1 MEARSALGRVSRP
14 FSPVNLNFATQLIMS
29 TGYTLPVFAC
39 ASAIAA
45 LRHLRKGGA
54 SVVRQQP
61 AHAATVNLLEPPQQV
76 NINIE
81 QVAKI
86 DSHSAI
92 AITRSDP
99 GDHLDLTRNTPVWA
113 KVSLS
118 SSSAEQITL
127 EGGEGIGKQSDDRA
141 AIYSYARELIQTN
154 LKPLLNSNESI
165 VVTIILP
172 EGVRLAKRTSNEAF
186 GVVEGLSLLGTTG
199 IVQPL
204 VAPSQLEAYQ
214 TQIKEKAAK
223 FDSLVFCI
231 GENGIDLAQKSGID
245 PQRIVKTANWLG
257 SMLVTAGAAEVKSIL
272 LFGYHGKLIKL
283 AGGIFHTH
291 NHLADGRLEI
301 LTAYCAR
308 LGLSQSQINQIFD
321 CSTTESALDLL
332 RKIELQQK
340 RNLVDLVYQELA
352 QAIDSKSQEYIYKYT
367 ERELLVGSI
376 LFDRRRRIIKKSNNA
391 VLLLSKLC

>member
-1 MEARSALGRVSRP
+1 MP
-14 FSPVNLNFATQLIMS
+14 

-45 LRHLRKGGA
+45 LRHLQHQ
-54 SVVRQQP
+54 S
-61 AHAATVNLLEPPQQV
+61 TLDYITLDLIEPPQQA
-76 NINIE
+76 NIKLE

-86 DSHSAI
+86 APDCAI

-99 GDHLDLTRNTPVWA
+99 GDHLDLTRNTPIWA
-113 KVSLS
+113 MVRLNSDGVGR
-118 SSSAEQITL
+118 ITIQ
-127 EGGEGIGKQSDDRA
+127 GGEGIGRQQDGNQA
-141 AIYSYARELIQTN
+141 AIYSYAKKLLEAN
-154 LKPLLNSNESI
+154 LKPLLKDEQSI

-172 EGVRLAKRTSNEAF
+172 EGTRLAKRTSNEAF

-214 TQIKEKAAK
+214 AQIKEKAAL

-231 GENGIDLAQKSGID
+231 GENGIDLAQRAGINS
-245 PQRIVKTANWLG
+245 QRIIKTANWLG
-257 SMLVTAGAAEVKSIL
+257 SMLVTAAAAEVKSIL

-301 LTAYCAR
+301 MTAYCAK
-308 LGLSQSQINQIFD
+308 LGLPTAQLQQIFD
-321 CSTTESALDLL
+321 CSTTESALNLL
-332 RKIELQQK
+332 RDIDRHQSDFSW
-340 RNLVDLVYQELA
+340 VDSIYQELA
-352 QAIDSKSQEYIYKYT
+352 TAIDSKCQDYIYKYT
-367 ERELLVGSI
+367 EQKLFVGSI
-376 LFDRRRRIIKKSNNA
+376 LFDRNRKVITKSENA
-391 VLLLSKLC
+391 LLLLSKLC

>member
-1 MEARSALGRVSRP
+1 MP
-14 FSPVNLNFATQLIMS
+14 

-45 LRHLRKGGA
+45 LRHLR
-54 SVVRQQP
+54 QQP
-61 AHAATVNLLEPPQQV
+61 VSTVAVNLIKPPQQV
-76 NINIE
+76 DIDIE

-86 DSHSAI
+86 DSGSAI

-99 GDHLDLTRNTPVWA
+99 GEHLDLTRNTPVWA
-113 KVSLS
+113 KVSWDNS
-118 SSSAEQITL
+118 STEQIAI
-127 EGGEGIGKQSDDRA
+127 EGGEGIGKQGSKERA

-172 EGVRLAKRTSNEAF
+172 EGIRLAKRTSNEAF

-204 VAPSQLEAYQ
+204 AAPSQLEAYQ
-214 TQIKEKAAK
+214 TQIKEKAAR

-231 GENGIDLAQKSGID
+231 GENGIELAQKSGID

-257 SMLVTAGAAEVKSIL
+257 SMLVTAGAAQVKSIL

-301 LTAYCAR
+301 LTAYCAK
-308 LGLSQSQINQIFD
+308 LGLPKSEIEQIFN
-321 CSTTESALDLL
+321 CSTTESALSLL
-332 RKIELQQK
+332 REIELKQK
-340 RNLVDLVYQELA
+340 INLVDLVYQELA
-352 QAIDSKSQEYIYKYT
+352 QAIDFKSQEYIYKYT
-367 ERELLVGSI
+367 EQKLLVGSV
-376 LFDRRRRIIKKSNNA
+376 LFDRRRRIIRKSNNA
-391 VLLLSKLC
+391 ILLLSDLC

>member
-1 MEARSALGRVSRP
+1 M
-14 FSPVNLNFATQLIMS
+14 SP
-29 TGYTLPVFAC
+29 GYTLPVFAC

-45 LRHLRKGGA
+45 LRHLHQDNLA
-54 SVVRQQP
+54 DSV
-61 AHAATVNLLEPPQQV
+61 AVNLIKPTQTV
-76 NINIE
+76 DIVIE

-86 DSHSAI
+86 DDQSAI

-99 GDHLDLTRNTPVWA
+99 GDHLDLTRNTPIWA
-113 KVSLS
+113 KVEAFQETSRQRS
-118 SSSAEQITL
+118 DRIEIR
-127 EGGEGIGKQSDDRA
+127 GGEGIGLQSGRQNQA
-141 AIYSYARELIQTN
+141 AIYSYAQELITEN
-154 LKPLLNSNESI
+154 LQPLLHPEESI

-172 EGVRLAKRTSNEAF
+172 EGRRLAKRTSNEAF

-214 TQIKEKAAK
+214 DQIKAKAILY
-223 FDSLVFCI
+223 DSLVFCI

-257 SMLVTAGAAEVKSIL
+257 SMLVVAGLAGVKSIL

-301 LTAYCAR
+301 LTAYCAQ
-308 LGLSQSQINQIFD
+308 LGLPTSEVRKIFA
-321 CSTTESALDLL
+321 CSTAESALDLL
-332 RKIELQQK
+332 RDLDQQ
-340 RNLVDLVYQELA
+340 NDNGHNSWVEVVYQQLA
-352 QAIDSKSQEYIYKYT
+352 DAIDLRCQDYIRKYT
-367 ERELLVGSI
+367 EQNLCVGSI
-376 LFDRRRRIIKKSNNA
+376 LFDRQRKIIKKSSNA
-391 VLLLSKLC
+391 LLLLSNLC

>member
-1 MEARSALGRVSRP
+1 MP
-14 FSPVNLNFATQLIMS
+14 

-45 LRHLRKGGA
+45 LRHLQ
-54 SVVRQQP
+54 QQP
-61 AHAATVNLLEPPQQV
+61 TQNQVTVNLIKPPRQAE
-76 NINIE
+76 IKIE

-86 DSHSAI
+86 DQYSAI

-99 GDHLDLTRNTPVWA
+99 GDHLDLTRNTPIWA
-113 KVSLS
+113 KVSLIS
-118 SSSAEQITL
+118 SNGNQITIQ
-127 EGGEGIGKQSDDRA
+127 GGEGVGKQQGSQNQA
-141 AIYSYARELIQTN
+141 AIYSYAQELIKEN
-154 LKPLLNSNESI
+154 LKPLLHKNQSV

-172 EGVRLAKRTSNEAF
+172 EGARLAKRTSNEAF

-204 VAPSQLEAYQ
+204 TAPSQLEVYQ
-214 TQIKEKAAK
+214 EEIKTKAAL

-231 GENGIDLAQKSGID
+231 GENGIDLAQKSGIE

-257 SMLVTAGAAEVKSIL
+257 SMLVTAAVAEVKSIL

-301 LTAYCAR
+301 MTAYCAK
-308 LGLSQSQINQIFD
+308 LGLPKSQIEQIFN
-321 CSTTESALDLL
+321 CSTTESALGML
-332 RKIELQQK
+332 REIDYT
-340 RNLVDLVYQELA
+340 NPDHPSWVNSVYQELA
-352 QAIDSKSQEYIYKYT
+352 QAIDSKCEEYIHKYT
-367 ERELLVGSI
+367 EQKLLVGSV
-376 LFDRRRRIIKKSNNA
+376 LFDRSRQVICQSENA
-391 VLLLSKLC
+391 LLLLSELC